1 MNQQVLE
8 AKKQQ
13 VEDIKA
19 KISSAQS
26 LVIIDYMGLTVA
38 QDTAF
43 RKELRDNGID
53 YAVLKNRL
61 VKIAFNELGYTQFDE
76 ALNGPTAVAFSST
89 DAVAPAKFIMKNI
102 KALNKMK
109 TKGGMVEGQFM
120 DEAGLKQIADIP
132 AKEVLLA
139 KMLGSMQSPI
149 ASLARCLSKIAEA
162 KEAQA

>member
-53 YAVLKNRL
+53 YADRKSV
-61 VKIAFNELGYTQFDE
+61 V
-76 ALNGPTAVAFSST
+76 
-89 DAVAPAKFIMKNI
+89 
-102 KALNKMK
+102 
-109 TKGGMVEGQFM
+109 
-120 DEAGLKQIADIP
+120 
-132 AKEVLLA
+132 
-139 KMLGSMQSPI
+139 
-149 ASLARCLSKIAEA
+149 
-162 KEAQA
+162 